1 MTENWKHGEERRK
14 HVRLKKNIPVQVAYR
29 SVSGESEQFSE
40 EEAFI
45 LNISASGVC
54 LEVAGLDEKLKED
67 LLYGRVI
74 VALEM
79 NLPGEEQLV
88 KVLAKAVWITKADG
102 QMYEGKKGEKF
113 LMGARFIEI
122 TSQQE
127 ELITQYII
135 RHFLKSS

>member
-14 HVRLKKNIPVQVAYR
+14 HVRLRKNIPVKTAYR
-29 SVSGESEQFSE
+29 YVSDESEQSGG

-54 LEVAGLDEKLKED
+54 LEINGLDEKLKED
-67 LLYGRVI
+67 LLYGRAI

-79 NLPGEEQLV
+79 NLPDEEQLV

-102 QMYEGKKGEKF
+102 QMYEGKEGEKF
-113 LMGARFIEI
+113 LMGARFMEI

-127 ELITQYII
+127 ELITQYIV